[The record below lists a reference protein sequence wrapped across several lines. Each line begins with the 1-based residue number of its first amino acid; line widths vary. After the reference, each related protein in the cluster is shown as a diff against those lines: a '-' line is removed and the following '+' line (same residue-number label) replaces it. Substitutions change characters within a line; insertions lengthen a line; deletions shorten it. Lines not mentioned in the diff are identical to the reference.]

1 MGAAATVVNG
11 TVMGKSASRERISVR
26 RVMVASAR
34 VASSVA
40 KWSPMQEADRVLDC
54 YARKKHTPGPE
65 NRVLAFD
72 VSMVW

>member
-11 TVMGKSASRERISVR
+11 TMMGKSASRERISVR
-26 RVMVASAR
+26 RMMVASASGFELGEV
-34 VASSVA
+34 VADA
-40 KWSPMQEADRVLDC
+40 GADRVLDC

-65 NRVLAFD
+65 NRGCFAFD